1 MDAKEYLMQIKI
13 IRAKLD
19 VIDANIRKLKQE
31 IEKLTEVTVRS
42 AWPDGQPRGTKTT
55 DPTGTTASR
64 LADQNLE
71 RCRELHKQLLEYEYE
86 QLQEKS
92 RLWSKSLEVYGLIGE
107 IKDAVLYT
115 IIVKRYIDGD
125 TFEQIAVDINYT
137 WRHTINLHGKALQEV
152 QKLLDR
158 NDEKTIIS

>member
-1 MDAKEYLMQIKI
+1 MDAKEYLMQIETI
-13 IRAKLD
+13 QAKLK
-19 VIDANIRKLKQE
+19 VIDANIRKLKRE

-55 DPTGTTASR
+55 DPTGTTASK

-71 RCRELHKQLLEYEYE
+71 RCQELHKQLLEYEYE

-92 RLWSKSLEVYGLIGE
+92 RLWSKSLAIYDLIGQLR
-107 IKDAVLYT
+107 DPVLYK

-152 QKLLDR
+152 QILLDR
-158 NDEKTIIS
+158 RKGDE